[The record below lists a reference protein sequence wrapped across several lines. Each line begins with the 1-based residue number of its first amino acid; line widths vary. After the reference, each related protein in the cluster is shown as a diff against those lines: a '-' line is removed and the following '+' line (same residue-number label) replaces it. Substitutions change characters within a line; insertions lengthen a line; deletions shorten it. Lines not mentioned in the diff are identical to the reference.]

1 MPAST
6 LALGQSTYELL
17 DIDGD
22 DYGDYA
28 ENVSVS
34 KRGSSALIRNDEP
47 GGSPVENFGIGVTS
61 ANIQDS
67 SSNDN
72 INIRGDFNDL
82 TVDVGRGR
90 DAVNISGDLSDVQL
104 ILDDQNSA
112 EQFNDRLYIRGDVQ
126 SSESNISDIR
136 NGIWTGGGNDTV
148 RISGQVNDTDVALG
162 AGNDSLLVDGSSER
176 LYVSGDEGRDFIE
189 LRDSADD
196 AIIQAGD
203 DNDTV
208 VLRGNLYGTGFSSIS
223 ESYDQT
229 AAVDLGDGNDS
240 LVLGGGSENAQVNTG
255 SGSDTVR
262 LSGFV
267 GSTDFYLDGPSGS
280 SQSEVEEGNLLTLSN
295 VTIPSNVNILDIDS
309 ALTQSEDDEG
319 GDLLTLSNGTI
330 FDNVS
335 VSSSFSGIDGD
346 TMVVGAQSS
355 FYDSEFILSSG
366 NDSLV
371 FGSEFVDMDSY
382 IDLGSGSDTVV
393 FGSNALLDGTVI
405 DLGSDNQE
413 DVIRFD
419 SWEDFDSIF
428 DYITIEGVGDGD
440 ILFIGYD
447 EFHYHSDSNSF
458 FEPMHDDDDQYYR

>member
-17 DIDGD
+17 DIDGN

-47 GGSPVENFGIGVTS
+47 GGSPVENFGIGVNS
-61 ANIQDS
+61 ANILDS

-104 ILDDQNSA
+104 ILDDQNST

-126 SSESNISDIR
+126 SSESNISDTR

-162 AGNDSLLVDGSSER
+162 AGNDSLLVDGGSER

-208 VLRGNLYGTGFSSIS
+208 VLRENLFGTGFSSIS

-229 AAVDLGDGNDS
+229 AAIDLGAGNDS

-267 GSTDFYLDGPSGS
+267 GSTDFYLDGPSAS
-280 SQSEVEEGNLLTLSN
+280 L
-295 VTIPSNVNILDIDS
+295 
-309 ALTQSEDDEG
+309 QSEDDEG

-458 FEPMHDDDDQYYR
+458 FEPMHDDDDYQYYR

>member
-47 GGSPVENFGIGVTS
+47 GDSPVENFGIGVNS
-61 ANIQDS
+61 ATILDS
-67 SSNDN
+67 STNDN
-72 INIRGDFNDL
+72 INIRGDFNNL
-82 TVDVGRGR
+82 TVDAGRGR
-90 DAVNISGDLSDVQL
+90 DAINISGDLSDVQL

-176 LYVSGDEGRDFIE
+176 LFVSGDEGRDYIE

-208 VLRGNLYGTGFSSIS
+208 VLRGNLLGTGFSSVS
-223 ESYDQT
+223 KSYDQT

-240 LVLGGGSENAQVNTG
+240 LVLGGGSEYAQVNTG

-267 GSTDFYLDGPSGS
+267 GSTDFYLDGSSGS
-280 SQSEVEEGNLLTLSN
+280 SQSE
-295 VTIPSNVNILDIDS
+295 
-309 ALTQSEDDEG
+309 DDE

-346 TMVVGAQSS
+346 TMVVGAQSL
-355 FYDSEFILSSG
+355 FEDSEFILSSG

-371 FGSEFVDMDSY
+371 FGSDFVDFGSY
-382 IDLGSGSDTVV
+382 INLGSGADTVV

-405 DLGSDNQE
+405 DLGNDDQE
-413 DVIRFD
+413 DIIRFD
-419 SWEDFDSIF
+419 SWEDFDSNF
-428 DYITIEGVGDGD
+428 DYMTIEGAGDGD

-458 FEPMHDDDDQYYR
+458 FEPIHDEDDQYYR

>member
-28 ENVSVS
+28 KNVSVS

-90 DAVNISGDLSDVQL
+90 DAVNISGGLSDVQL

-126 SSESNISDIR
+126 SSESNISDTR

-148 RISGQVNDTDVALG
+148 RISGQVNDTDISLG

-176 LYVSGDEGRDFIE
+176 LYVSGDEGRDYIE

-203 DNDTV
+203 DSDTV
-208 VLRGNLYGTGFSSIS
+208 ILRGNLYGTGFSSIS

-262 LSGFV
+262 ISGFV

-280 SQSEVEEGNLLTLSN
+280 SHPPTWDGRLLS
-295 VTIPSNVNILDIDS
+295 SRS
-309 ALTQSEDDEG
+309 SSEDDE

-346 TMVVGAQSS
+346 TMVVGAQSL
-355 FYDSEFILSSG
+355 FEDSEFILSSG
-366 NDSLV
+366 NDSLL
-371 FGSEFVDMDSY
+371 FGSDFVDFGSY
-382 IDLGSGSDTVV
+382 INLGSGSDTVV

-413 DVIRFD
+413 DLIRFD
-419 SWEDFDSIF
+419 SWEDFDSNF
-428 DYITIEGVGDGD
+428 DYMTIKGAGDGD
-440 ILFIGYD
+440 ILFIGYN

-458 FEPMHDDDDQYYR
+458 EPMHDEDEQYYK

>member
-47 GGSPVENFGIGVTS
+47 GGSAVENFGIGVNS
-61 ANIQDS
+61 ANILDS
-67 SSNDN
+67 STNDN

-90 DAVNISGDLSDVQL
+90 DAINISGDLSDVQL

-126 SSESNISDIR
+126 SSESNILDVR

-176 LYVSGDEGRDFIE
+176 LYVSGDEGRDYIE

-203 DNDTV
+203 DSDTV
-208 VLRGNLYGTGFSSIS
+208 ILRGTLYGTGVSSIS

-240 LVLGGGSENAQVNTG
+240 LVLGGGSEYAQVNTG

-267 GSTDFYLDGPSGS
+267 GSTDFYLDGSSGS
-280 SQSEVEEGNLLTLSN
+280 SQSE
-295 VTIPSNVNILDIDS
+295 
-309 ALTQSEDDEG
+309 DDE

-346 TMVVGAQSS
+346 TMVVGAQSL
-355 FYDSEFILSSG
+355 FEDSEFILSSG

-371 FGSEFVDMDSY
+371 FGSDFVDFGSY
-382 IDLGSGSDTVV
+382 INLGSGADTVV

-405 DLGSDNQE
+405 DLGSDNQ
-413 DVIRFD
+413 DDLIRFD
-419 SWEDFDSIF
+419 SWEDFDSNF
-428 DYITIEGVGDGD
+428 DYMTIEGAGEGD

-458 FEPMHDDDDQYYR
+458 EPMHDEDDHYYR